1 MNCRQDTAIALRS
14 RRITDPVIRSAGPP
28 FSNAGL
34 AAVIGGLA
42 AVIGGLAAVIGRL
55 VIVTAGLVIVTAGLV
70 IVNAGLVALNAGLVA
85 VIAGLVVV
93 NAGLAV
99 QIAGLVVLEPRPM
112 TQIALLALRF
122 ALLERPTRD
131 RGDSSWVP
139 SKRNAHLPL
148 TIAPSTRLIG
158 QSIRR
163 SREPAERIALL
174 IRQSALLI
182 RQSALLDPLKRLPSG
197 SIALGGGPGRP
208 PADHFHGSSGHDWLA
223 APISARRGPP
233 SDVEAGAAGAGHHAD
248 PASPPGAPELSGS
261 ATLGSSDVERLLA
274 RRSSRRRSFSSCFF
288 FLFKSF
294 WRLSN
299 E

>member
-42 AVIGGLAAVIGRL
+42 AVIGR
-55 VIVTAGLVIVTAGLV
+55 LVIVTAGLV

-163 SREPAERIALL
+163 SREPAERI
-174 IRQSALLI
+174 ALLI